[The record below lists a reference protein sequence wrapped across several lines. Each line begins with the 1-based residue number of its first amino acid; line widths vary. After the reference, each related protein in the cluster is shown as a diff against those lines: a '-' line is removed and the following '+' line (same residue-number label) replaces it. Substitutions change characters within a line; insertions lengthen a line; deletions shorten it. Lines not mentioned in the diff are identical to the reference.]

1 MDSRLRGNDEQKK
14 TSSSMKISENW
25 LRERVPL
32 QADRAAL
39 AERFDMIGHEVES
52 IEPLGG
58 QLDGIVV
65 ARIVACARHPEADR
79 LQVCEVDA
87 GDQTLQI
94 VCGAPNA
101 RAGLRA
107 PLAKIGAQVGTL
119 SIRAARL
126 RGVESFGM
134 LCSAKELGL
143 DADASGLLE
152 LADDAP
158 VGMPLAEYLGLPDAV
173 FDLGLTPN
181 RADCLSL
188 EGLARDVAAAFDVPF
203 APLAVETVPAR
214 SERRLEIRLEAPAD
228 CPRYCGRYITG
239 LDAAAQ
245 TPPWMRERLRRSGL
259 RPISLLVDVTNYVM
273 IELGQ
278 PLHAF
283 DADTL
288 AGPVGVRRART
299 GETLR
304 LLDERDVALDDGFL
318 VITDADRPVALAGLM
333 GGWDTRIGTATKNV
347 FLEAAHFAPAALA
360 GRARRLGMHT
370 DAAHRFERGVDPELP
385 RRALERATRL
395 IVEAG
400 GGEVG
405 PILEAVSAPDLPA
418 RAPVRLRRSR
428 IERVLGLRVPD
439 AEVERILGALGL
451 TVDADAEGWTATPPS
466 ARFDIAI
473 EEDLIEEVARIHGY
487 ERIPDRAPS
496 GELAGPSLRE
506 DRVGLRALREQL
518 AARGYLEAVTFA
530 FVERELLAAWNLAE
544 GEIAL
549 SNPLSA
555 ELSVMRT
562 SLLPGLVAALAAN
575 RSRQQARVRLFEA
588 GRAYFSGS
596 VRAEPADPGTTS
608 RQSPAPIEVDRI
620 AGVACGGAVAEQW
633 GETARA
639 LDFFDVKGDVESL
652 FALTGSEHA
661 FTFEPASLPWLH
673 PGQSAA
679 ILRDGR
685 TLGYVGALH
694 PNLARRLDLGG
705 DVYVFELDVDALAS
719 RAVPSAQ
726 PLSRFPSVRRDLSF
740 ELPEEVPYAE
750 VEKAIRG
757 AVGETLTDIVLFDR
771 YAGANLGSG
780 VKSLAIGLILQDRY
794 RTLTDPDADRCVAL
808 AVAALESGCKARL
821 RG

>member
-1 MDSRLRGNDEQKK
+1 
-14 TSSSMKISENW
+14 MKISENW

-32 QADRAAL
+32 QANRAAL

-52 IEPLGG
+52 IEPVGA

-87 GDQTLQI
+87 GGETLQI

-107 PLAKIGAQVGTL
+107 PLAKIGAQVGAL
-119 SIRAARL
+119 AIKAAKL

-152 LADDAP
+152 LPADAP
-158 VGMPLAEYLGLPDAV
+158 VGTPLAEYLGLPDAV

-188 EGLARDVAAAFDVPF
+188 EGLGRDVAAAFDVPF
-203 APLAVETVPAR
+203 APLAIEAVPAQ
-214 SERRLEIRLEAPAD
+214 SDRRLEIRLEAPAD

-273 IELGQ
+273 LELGQ

-288 AGPVGVRRART
+288 AGPIGVRRGRA

-347 FLEAAHFAPAALA
+347 FLEAAHFAPSALA

-400 GGEVG
+400 GGEAG
-405 PILEAVSAPDLPA
+405 PILEAVSVPHLPA
-418 RAPVRLRRSR
+418 RAPVRLRRAR

-439 AEVERILGALGL
+439 AEVERILGALGM
-451 TVDADAEGWTATPPS
+451 TVDADADGWTATPPS

-506 DRVGLRALREQL
+506 DRVGLGALREQL
-518 AARGYLEAVTFA
+518 AARGYLEAITFA
-530 FVERELLAAWNLAE
+530 FVEGAQLAAWDMAE
-544 GEIAL
+544 GSIAL

-575 RSRQQARVRLFEA
+575 RSRQQVRVRLFET
-588 GRAYFSGS
+588 GRAYFAS
-596 VRAEPADPGTTS
+596 AEGP
-608 RQSPAPIEVDRI
+608 REVARI

-633 GETARA
+633 GEAARA

-652 FALTGSEHA
+652 VALSGSEREFSFA
-661 FTFEPASLPWLH
+661 PAALPWLH

-679 ILRDGR
+679 VLRDGR
-685 TLGYVGALH
+685 TLGHVGALH
-694 PNLARRLDLGG
+694 PNLVRTLDLGG
-705 DVYVFELDVDALAS
+705 DVYVFELDIEALAIRS
-719 RAVPSAQ
+719 VPSAQ

-750 VEKAIRG
+750 VEKAIRA
-757 AVGETLTDIVLFDR
+757 AVGETLTDVVLFDR
-771 YAGANLGSG
+771 YAGANLGSN